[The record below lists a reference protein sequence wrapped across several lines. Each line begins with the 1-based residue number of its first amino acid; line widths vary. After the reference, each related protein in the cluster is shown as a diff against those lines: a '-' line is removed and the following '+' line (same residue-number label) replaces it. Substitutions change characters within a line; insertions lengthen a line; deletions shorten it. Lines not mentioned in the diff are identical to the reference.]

1 MAFKAGQEI
10 YLTDGRLA
18 RYVAAY
24 ENNQHIV
31 CPLVEDENDVI
42 YEEEPRTVSTVF
54 KTAPSGL
61 YNKEIKQAQKDLGD
75 LQKRAIEAS
84 KTLHEAEDAKRR
96 QTAVFA
102 RVAALQRLEDF
113 IEGRITHV
121 LMGNYG
127 GLNLQTLGE
136 AIASTEDRWSKK
148 FKLVSLYGNSNGDLQ
163 WRVNYYSDG
172 SGSGNVTLVPFL
184 SRESAVEY
192 AVGLCNR
199 AIKEWRE
206 KTHRQ
211 PTYWEMDV
219 NVWSAVE
226 FLEKEGLPVP
236 EDVRAAQWAIHLEA
250 AQKERDKLAKA
261 LADAEAKLAQVQ
273 G

>member
-1 MAFKAGQEI
+1 MAFKAGQEV

-24 ENNQHIV
+24 ENGQHIV

-127 GLNLQTLGE
+127 DLNLQTLEE
-136 AIASTEDRWSKK
+136 AITSKEDRWSKK
-148 FKLVSLYGNSNGDLQ
+148 LKLVSLFGDSKGDLQ

-172 SGSGNVTLVPFL
+172 SGSITLVPFL
-184 SRESAVEY
+184 SREGAVEY

-219 NVWSAVE
+219 TVWSAAL

-236 EDVRAAQWAIHLEA
+236 EDVKAAQRAIQLEA